1 MIVWYKSFPILKNC
15 TMKNEKEVK
24 RIKPNNLKNGA
35 KNTDND
41 FMDYLPKDI
50 KESYLKN
57 GYGKLIEQKDGTIL
71 AEYIPP
77 FPCND

>member
-1 MIVWYKSFPILKNC
+1 MKSEKKN
-15 TMKNEKEVK
+15 K
-24 RIKPNNLKNGA
+24 RNKPNNLKTRV
-35 KNTDND
+35 KNTTND
-41 FMDYLPKDI
+41 FMDYLPKEI

-57 GYGKLIEQKDGTIL
+57 GYGKLIKQKDGTIL